1 MDSPALASR
10 DVLSTSVLEGVRAG
24 QYQDQPGWTFV
35 RGKCSVCRDLLG
47 RTWESKCPDLKTGG
61 KGA

>member
-24 QYQDQPGWTFV
+24 PLLEGSVQFAETSWDEH
-35 RGKCSVCRDLLG
+35 GKANVLI
-47 RTWESKCPDLKTGG
+47 
-61 KGA
+61 